1 MFKIKDMTGIKD
13 TWFEKSVLNKK
24 KYVGNKTHGWKKVI
38 EIKRNMLGIKH
49 TEGKS
54 VLNKRKHVGNKRH
67 GWKKMTEIKRNAL
80 GIKDTVGKK

>member
-49 TEGKS
+49 MG
-54 VLNKRKHVGNKRH
+54 
-67 GWKKMTEIKRNAL
+67 
-80 GIKDTVGKK
+80 GKKCSK